1 MIRTMTIIALFAGTL
16 PAAAGPDCTCKYK
29 NMDIPEGQIACL
41 QTPNGEQMARC
52 ERVLNNTSWKF
63 LGGGCS
69 VSSNNLTE
77 RPPQQS

>member
-1 MIRTMTIIALFAGTL
+1 MIRLVIAIALTIATSNVFAGE
-16 PAAAGPDCTCKYK
+16 DCTCKYK
-29 NMDIPEGQIACL
+29 NVDIPEGQIACL

-69 VSSNNLTE
+69 ISMQND
-77 RPPQQS
+77 QSRAAG